1 MSVKYRW
8 EGKPATAVLVRCIA
22 PWPVAGKLRLKVMT
36 PSGKV
41 QRSVVDVP
49 DDFVLRFEVP
59 ETDRSGFVMWTVQTA
74 QGFVPA
80 KHDKSSNDK
89 RKLAFQVLELSTEA

>member
-1 MSVKYRW
+1 
-8 EGKPATAVLVRCIA
+8 
-22 PWPVAGKLRLKVMT
+22 
-36 PSGKV
+36 
-41 QRSVVDVP
+41 
-49 DDFVLRFEVP
+49 
-59 ETDRSGFVMWTVQTA
+59 MWTVQTA